1 MNVNR
6 QIISSRFK
14 NDGKPIIKINEL
26 QKETIVQFIS
36 DERIAFFEVHK
47 CPLCEGNEVLV
58 VAEKD
63 AFGIPLETALCK
75 KCGLLFS
82 VKQLEDNSSK
92 IFYTEYYRK
101 IYDGVSAP
109 VLDNPY
115 YSKMMAGETSVHK
128 VPKFLNKES
137 VVLEIGCAAGWN
149 LINYKQANISHIG
162 FDYDESMI
170 KYGRE
175 KYGLEIHSG
184 GVEEARK
191 MGVKA
196 DFVVLSQVLEH
207 VSDPV
212 SFLKNLA
219 TLMNEG
225 ALIRITVPCLDYLKF
240 FGGSGTSFDM
250 GSNLQNAH
258 NFMFSERTLR
268 LTLMKAGFSPVI
280 MLSGFCLAKKCNNS
294 EALDSHASLDKGLEA
309 LNILIRS
316 EKSLPLKKFI
326 FNKLPARLQFLLS
339 YSHLIFRP
347 IDLFLYLI
355 ILHTGFGSRYLDRK

>member
-1 MNVNR
+1 MNIVR
-6 QIISSRFK
+6 KIISARFK
-14 NDGKPIIKINEL
+14 DDGKPIIKINEL
-26 QKETIVQFIS
+26 QKETIARFVS
-36 DERIAFFEVHK
+36 DERITFIDVHK

-63 AFGIPLETALCK
+63 AFGISLDTALCK

-82 VKQLEDNSSK
+82 VKQFDDNSSK

-101 IYDGVSAP
+101 IYDGVRAP

-115 YSKMMAGETSVHK
+115 YSKLFAGGALVHK
-128 VPKFLNKES
+128 VPKFLNKDS

-149 LINYKQANISHIG
+149 LINYKQANISYIG

-170 KYGRE
+170 EYGRG
-175 KYGLEIHSG
+175 KYGLKIHLG

-196 DFVVLSQVLEH
+196 DFVILSQVLEH
-207 VSDPV
+207 VSDPIF
-212 SFLKNLA
+212 FLKNLA

-268 LTLMKAGFSPVI
+268 LTLMKSGFSPVI
-280 MLSGFCLAKKCNNS
+280 MLYGFCLAKKCNNLV
-294 EALDSHASLDKGLEA
+294 ALESQTSLDKGLES
-309 LNILIRS
+309 LNILIWS
-316 EKSLPLKKFI
+316 EKLLPLKKFI

-339 YSHLIFRP
+339 YSHLMFRP
-347 IDLFLYLI
+347 IELFLYLI
-355 ILHTGFGSRYLDRK
+355 ILHTGFGSRFLDRK